1 MCNGT
6 APERE
11 AGLEAH
17 YAHCEKLLREGD
29 RDCWLACLFAPRAQ
43 RRYLHA
49 VHAFSL
55 EIATVREKVT
65 QPLLGEMRLRWWV
78 DALEA
83 GGETSAGAR
92 AHPVADALLDAIERH
107 NLSREELLD
116 LIEAHVFDL
125 YDDSM
130 DQLADLEAYCSRTF
144 ARPMRWSAQILS
156 GSANVGRDAFEHAG
170 VALGLT
176 RLLRE
181 LPKQAA
187 AGQMFAPK
195 TLLARCGAREEDMRR
210 GVATPAV
217 RAVLSELRN
226 CARSHYNAAQSSAH
240 EAGAARAALLPAALV
255 PTYLEPMER
264 PEYEP
269 FHEAGP
275 PAQWRRQWRLW
286 RAARREGL

>member
-1 MCNGT
+1 
-6 APERE
+6 
-11 AGLEAH
+11 
-17 YAHCEKLLREGD
+17 
-29 RDCWLACLFAPRAQ
+29 
-43 RRYLHA
+43 
-49 VHAFSL
+49 
-55 EIATVREKVT
+55 
-65 QPLLGEMRLRWWV
+65 MRLRWWM

-83 GGETSAGAR
+83 SGGTSGGAR

-107 NLSREELLD
+107 NLSREDLLD

-130 DQLADLEAYCSRTF
+130 DQLADVEAYCSRTS
-144 ARPMRWSAQILS
+144 ARPMRLSAQILS
-156 GSANVGRDAFEHAG
+156 GSAHVGRGEAFEHAG
-170 VALGLT
+170 IALGLT

-181 LPKQAA
+181 MPKQAA

-195 TLLARCGAREEDMRR
+195 TLLARCGAQEEDMRR

-217 RAVLSELRN
+217 RSVLSELRN
-226 CARSHYNAAQSSAH
+226 CARAHYNAAQSSAR

-255 PTYLEPMER
+255 PAYLEPMER
-264 PEYEP
+264 PGYEP
-269 FHEAGP
+269 FHEASP